1 MSLDRAEALDDPTR
15 VFIGAPVARVRG
27 PVSWSFPM
35 APQDSK
41 LPSIGGE
48 TIAFLHRCDAVAGDV
63 ELALTDRG
71 RLRAASFLDGREPF
85 WQERSVVPL
94 DLSYRPV
101 SPARLAVF
109 HVGFCG
115 STLLARLLDR
125 PGRVLVLKEP
135 QCLADIAAQRTQIER
150 GNAIAPLPV
159 LLDHALAHLGG
170 AGEPDITVVLK
181 PTNWVNSLIPALCV
195 PGRIDHAVF
204 VSMDPRAYLG
214 AVFRGGRERIG
225 FCARLAAE
233 IAPVLPWGNEALAEA
248 AGGGGDAL
256 DRAACIVALLHLMQE
271 TIFDGAIKANGWSAK
286 SRIDFAHLTQHPAG
300 VLRRVRTQLG
310 LPQPMD
316 DEVSVATQ
324 LERHAKDPAS
334 PFRPDRRLDEDAE
347 VERHH
352 AGRFDRALEWLE
364 SRWPPVN

>member
-1 MSLDRAEALDDPTR
+1 ML
-15 VFIGAPVARVRG
+15 
-27 PVSWSFPM
+27 
-35 APQDSK
+35 PQDSK

-63 ELALTDRG
+63 ELVLTDRG
-71 RLRAASFLDGREPF
+71 RLRTASFLDGREPF
-85 WQERSVVPL
+85 WQERTVIPL
-94 DLSYRPV
+94 DLSRRPG
-101 SPARLAVF
+101 SAARLAVF

-135 QCLADIAAQRTQIER
+135 QCLADIAAQRHLIER
-150 GNAIAPLPV
+150 GDAVAPLPALV
-159 LLDHALAHLGG
+159 DYALAQLGG
-170 AGEPDITVVLK
+170 VGEPDITVVLK
-181 PTNWVNSLIPALCV
+181 PTNWVNSLIPSLCV
-195 PGRIDHAVF
+195 PGRVDHAVF
-204 VSMDPRAYLG
+204 VTMDPRAYLG

-225 FCARLAAE
+225 FCARLASE
-233 IAPVLPWGNEALAEA
+233 IATVLPWGNEALSNA
-248 AGGGGDAL
+248 AGNGGDAL
-256 DRAACIVALLHLMQE
+256 DRAARIVILLHHMQE
-271 TIFDGAIKANGWSAK
+271 TIFDGAISANGWSAK
-286 SRIDFAHLTQHPAG
+286 SRIDFAHLAQHPAA
-300 VLRRVRTQLG
+300 VLRRVRAQLG

-352 AGRFDRALEWLE
+352 ARRFDRALEWLE
-364 SRWPPVN
+364 SRWRPVN